1 MNKKVSYKKQFY
13 IDLHIHKGAA
23 IVDRNYYILT
33 NLLSDEEIR
42 IVTSIIDHIE
52 RGEKRIGTLSLE
64 RRSSYAV
71 INKQ

>member
-1 MNKKVSYKKQFY
+1 M
-13 IDLHIHKGAA
+13 
-23 IVDRNYYILT
+23 DRNYYILT